1 MNETIGLDEAFELA
15 MSAMGTDALAR
26 LVRDACP
33 DCAPWLDRE
42 GKFVI
47 DPSDEFD
54 YSYSLDEWLEDTARD
69 CLTDRRDVEAYGKPF
84 SEVTKGMGAEEAMG
98 VLDMEVTGQLVGGW
112 RMYIRDCEHPSWT
125 DEERDA
131 LEEALS
137 QALGRGVDLSG
148 ASQVELIDSLDEASM
163 TRWELPDVSA
173 VALTCDVDL
182 GDADRGLSAES
193 MERLL
198 VDGPNRLTLSQLAED
213 GLLGELEDTPIV
225 QLARAQGY
233 TPEDLVDPNKLAD
246 PFVAALVADVS
257 EAGGAGWGSSVSFP
271 CTLTAGQAVGLT
283 HGGEALALSARAVN
297 DGAWLGSFDPYM
309 GAGGTME
316 LKLARDLVVEPRGT
330 DGLSVHRVRPVDAM
344 HDHTMQ
350 GRPYSI
356 GDTYGASSAIYET
369 RLEKATGEQIAAQG
383 TDKTRESPS
392 PAEVVAEAQSAS
404 NLLSQASENEKVH
417 NPQSR

>member
-98 VLDMEVTGQLVGGW
+98 VLDMEVTGQLAGGW
-112 RMYIRDCEHPSWT
+112 RMFIRDCEHPSWT

-137 QALGRGVDLSG
+137 QALGRG
-148 ASQVELIDSLDEASM
+148 
-163 TRWELPDVSA
+163 
-173 VALTCDVDL
+173 VDL

-330 DGLSVHRVRPVDAM
+330 DGLSVHRVRPVNAM

>member
-98 VLDMEVTGQLVGGW
+98 VLDMEVTGQLAGGW

-137 QALGRGVDLSG
+137 QALGRG
-148 ASQVELIDSLDEASM
+148 
-163 TRWELPDVSA
+163 
-173 VALTCDVDL
+173 VDL

>member
-15 MSAMGTDALAR
+15 MSATGTDALAR

-84 SEVTKGMGAEEAMG
+84 SEVTKGMGAEEVMG
-98 VLDMEVTGQLVGGW
+98 VLDMEVTGQLAGGW

-137 QALGRGVDLSG
+137 QALGRGVDL
-148 ASQVELIDSLDEASM
+148 
-163 TRWELPDVSA
+163 
-173 VALTCDVDL
+173 
-182 GDADRGLSAES
+182 GDDDRGLSAES

>member
-98 VLDMEVTGQLVGGW
+98 VLDMEVTGQLADGW

-137 QALGRGVDLSG
+137 QALGRG
-148 ASQVELIDSLDEASM
+148 
-163 TRWELPDVSA
+163 
-173 VALTCDVDL
+173 VDL

-330 DGLSVHRVRPVDAM
+330 DGLSVHRVRPVNAM

>member
-15 MSAMGTDALAR
+15 MSATGTDALAR

-98 VLDMEVTGQLVGGW
+98 VLDMEVTGQLAGGW

-137 QALGRGVDLSG
+137 QALGRG
-148 ASQVELIDSLDEASM
+148 
-163 TRWELPDVSA
+163 
-173 VALTCDVDL
+173 VDL

>member
-15 MSAMGTDALAR
+15 MSATGTDALAR

-84 SEVTKGMGAEEAMG
+84 SEVTKGMGAEEVMG
-98 VLDMEVTGQLVGGW
+98 VLDMEVTGQLAGGW

-137 QALGRGVDLSG
+137 QALGRG
-148 ASQVELIDSLDEASM
+148 
-163 TRWELPDVSA
+163 
-173 VALTCDVDL
+173 VDL

-213 GLLGELEDTPIV
+213 GLLGELEDTTIV

>member
-98 VLDMEVTGQLVGGW
+98 VLDMEVTGQLAGGW

-137 QALGRGVDLSG
+137 QALGRG
-148 ASQVELIDSLDEASM
+148 
-163 TRWELPDVSA
+163 
-173 VALTCDVDL
+173 VDL

-356 GDTYGASSAIYET
+356 GDTYGASSAINET